1 MLRDQYPAWRR
12 GSGIKSSSA
21 PRRGRLAAFGLS
33 VVAAAAIATFLAWSD
48 TPEEVVLGPEI
59 PGLEEAPPPVPAVVA
74 SVSEEALSAEI
85 ARILTVNR
93 GDTLMQLLQHEGID
107 RKDAY
112 NAIEAM
118 KEVFDPRYLRAGQE
132 LNLVIVPP
140 EDEST
145 QPRFISLSMAETP
158 VRDIAVIADDDGGFK
173 AEIIDRPTE
182 QILERTEGTIDSSL
196 YEAAIQAS
204 VPVRVL
210 ADLINVFSF
219 DVDFQREIQKDDGF
233 ALMYESIV
241 DEQGAVVDHG
251 AVLIGEMTLSGKTR
265 RYYRFKGQDGL
276 VDYFNEKG
284 QSVRKALL
292 RTPVE
297 GARISSGF
305 GKRKHPVLGYTK
317 MHKGLDF
324 AAPTGT
330 PIFAAGNG
338 TVEAA
343 GWNGGYGNYIRI
355 RHNGTFKTAYAHL
368 SRIDKRIKKGA
379 RVTQRQIIGYVG
391 TTGRS
396 TGPHLHYEV
405 HKNGK
410 QTNPLGVKLPTGR
423 TLKGEELAEFQKY
436 RATLES
442 QYAEIATGTRVAKAD
457 TVE

>member
-1 MLRDQYPAWRR
+1 MAA
-12 GSGIKSSSA
+12 GMIVVSVA
-21 PRRGRLAAFGLS
+21 TFAAFFS
-33 VVAAAAIATFLAWSD
+33 WSESPEAVVF
-48 TPEEVVLGPEI
+48 GPEI
-59 PGLEEAPPPVPAVVA
+59 PGLEEAPPPAAAVVA
-74 SVSEEALSAEI
+74 KVSEEALSAEI
-85 ARILTVNR
+85 ARILTVNS
-93 GDTLMQLLQHEGID
+93 GDTLMKLLQHEGID
-107 RKDAY
+107 RKVAY
-112 NAIEAM
+112 DAIEAM
-118 KEVFDPRYLRAGQE
+118 KEVFDPRGLKAGQE
-132 LNLVIVPP
+132 LSLVIVPQ
-140 EDEST
+140 DDSDGT
-145 QPRFISLSMAETP
+145 RFVSLNMAETP
-158 VRDIAVIADDDGGFK
+158 VRDIAVIATDDGGFR
-173 AEIIDRPTE
+173 AEVIDRPTE
-182 QILERTEGTIDSSL
+182 RLLERTEGTIDSSL
-196 YEAAIQAS
+196 YEAALEAS
-204 VPVRVL
+204 VPIRVL

-241 DEQGAVVDHG
+241 DDRGEVVDNG

-265 RYYRFKGQDGL
+265 RYYRFKGRDGFI
-276 VDYFNEKG
+276 DYFNEKG

-343 GWNGGYGNYIRI
+343 GWNGGYGKYIRI

-368 SRIDKRIKKGA
+368 SRIDKRIKAGA

-423 TLKGEELAEFQKY
+423 TLKGDELAEFQRY
-436 RATLES
+436 RAKLEA
-442 QYAEIATGTRVAKAD
+442 QYAEIGSGTRVAKAN
-457 TVE
+457 TSE

>member
-1 MLRDQYPAWRR
+1 MPRDQYPAWRR
-12 GSGIKSSSA
+12 KTANSNRPAST
-21 PRRGRLAAFGLS
+21 RRRFLVGGLVTASLVAVIAAFS
-33 VVAAAAIATFLAWSD
+33 W
-48 TPEEVVLGPEI
+48 PEAPAKVVLGPDI
-59 PGLEEAPPPVPAVVA
+59 PGLEEVPPPAAATLA
-74 SVSEEALSAEI
+74 SVSEEPLAAEI

-93 GDTLMQLLQHEGID
+93 GDTLMKLLEQEGID
-107 RKDAY
+107 RRDAH

-118 KEVFDPRYLRAGQE
+118 KKVFDPRYLKAGQE
-132 LNLVIVPP
+132 LSLVVVPP
-140 EDEST
+140 GESDKT
-145 QPRFISLSMAETP
+145 EFVSLRMAETP
-158 VRDIAVIADDDGGFK
+158 VRDITVVATADGDFK
-173 AEIIDRPTE
+173 AEAVDRPTE
-182 QILERTEGTIDSSL
+182 RVLHRTDGTIKTSL
-196 YEAAIQAS
+196 YEAAIKAS

-219 DVDFQREIQKDDGF
+219 DVDFQREIQKNDGF

-241 DEQGAVVDHG
+241 DDHGNVVDNG

-265 RYYRFKGQDGL
+265 RYYRFKGRDGF

-297 GARISSGF
+297 GARISSRY

-324 AAPTGT
+324 AAPKGT

-338 TVEAA
+338 IVEAA
-343 GWNGGYGNYIRI
+343 GWNGGYGKYIRI

-368 SRIDKRIKKGA
+368 SRIDKRVKKGA
-379 RVTQRQIIGYVG
+379 RVKQRQIIGYVG

-423 TLKGEELAEFQKY
+423 TLKGDELAEFQQY
-436 RATLES
+436 RAKLEA
-442 QYAEIATGTRVAKAD
+442 QYAEIETGTRVAKVD